1 MSSLAA
7 ACFSI
12 LYSSTFRFQM
22 KRDGFTL
29 HLLTQIKDNH
39 ELRFDY
45 ALWHSSAL
53 HGLYVAGWRKD
64 VTRPIF
70 TGSILNIYSKR
81 CVIRPF
87 NADDIEP
94 FMAYRNDAEWM
105 QYQGFKGLTKEA
117 YAEALLG
124 NASLTQGMQLAAI
137 DTATGT
143 LIGDLYL
150 KQENDIIWLGYTVS
164 PRYAGQGYALETA
177 MAVIDWCKQQGFLA
191 VKAGVVANNLPS
203 INLLNK
209 LGFSC
214 SCTEDDEQIFV
225 LNIQPAH

>member
-1 MSSLAA
+1 MLSGTHRH
-7 ACFSI
+7 C
-12 LYSSTFRFQM
+12 T
-22 KRDGFTL
+22 GFTS
-29 HLLTQIKDNH
+29 HDG
-39 ELRFDY
+39 E
-45 ALWHSSAL
+45 
-53 HGLYVAGWRKD
+53 KD

-150 KQENDIIWLGYTVS
+150 KQENEIIWLGYTVS

-191 VKAGVVANNLPS
+191 VKAGVVADNLPS

-225 LNIQPAH
+225 LNIQSAH

>member
-1 MSSLAA
+1 M
-7 ACFSI
+7 
-12 LYSSTFRFQM
+12 
-22 KRDGFTL
+22 
-29 HLLTQIKDNH
+29 
-39 ELRFDY
+39 
-45 ALWHSSAL
+45 
-53 HGLYVAGWRKD
+53 
-64 VTRPIF
+64 
-70 TGSILNIYSKR
+70 
-81 CVIRPF
+81 
-87 NADDIEP
+87 
-94 FMAYRNDAEWM
+94 
-105 QYQGFKGLTKEA
+105 
-117 YAEALLG
+117 LG

-191 VKAGVVANNLPS
+191 VKAGVVADNLPS

-225 LNIQPAH
+225 LNIQSAH

>member
-1 MSSLAA
+1 MLSGTHRH
-7 ACFSI
+7 C
-12 LYSSTFRFQM
+12 T
-22 KRDGFTL
+22 GFTS
-29 HLLTQIKDNH
+29 QDG
-39 ELRFDY
+39 E
-45 ALWHSSAL
+45 
-53 HGLYVAGWRKD
+53 KD

-143 LIGDLYL
+143 LIGDLY
-150 KQENDIIWLGYTVS
+150 
-164 PRYAGQGYALETA
+164 
-177 MAVIDWCKQQGFLA
+177 
-191 VKAGVVANNLPS
+191 
-203 INLLNK
+203 
-209 LGFSC
+209 
-214 SCTEDDEQIFV
+214 
-225 LNIQPAH
+225 